1 MKELIASKSFKKF
14 ICVLLCLIVLMT
26 ITAIS
31 DRSLI
36 SNLLSRATLGLQ
48 QVSAS
53 VSESASSKSYDE
65 LLQENSD
72 LNAEVSDLRAQLVDY
87 YDVKQENA
95 RLWRYYD
102 LKRDYPQYELLPAT
116 VVRRDP
122 SDDFYAFTINQG
134 YADGIS
140 VGDPV
145 VTEKGLVGWVCGVD
159 ASTARVKTILSPDA
173 KVGSIDMVSRDS
185 GIVTGNVYYSDQGLT
200 TMTKVSAQHKMV
212 KGDIIIT
219 TGISGIY
226 PPSLI
231 LGEVLEVKYDEYDT
245 STYAVI
251 KPYEDIKT
259 VIDVVVITGFEGQ
272 GEISDN
278 AVTDVIPSE
287 APTTAPTEEPSTE
300 ASESTAESEE
310 YEDYYSYDEYNEYY
324 DYDYY
329 EDDYYAYGY

>member
-14 ICVLLCLIVLMT
+14 ICVLLCLVVLMT

-48 QVSAS
+48 QVSAT

-65 LLQENSD
+65 LLEENNA
-72 LNAEVSDLRAQLVDY
+72 LNSEVADLRAQLVDY

-122 SDDFYAFTINQG
+122 NDDFYSFTINQG
-134 YADGIS
+134 YADGVS
-140 VGDPV
+140 TGDPV
-145 VTEKGLVGWVCGVD
+145 VTEKGLVGWVSGVD

-173 KVGSIDMVSRDS
+173 KVGSIDTVSRDS
-185 GIVTGNVYYSDQGLT
+185 GILTGNVYYSDQGLT
-200 TMTKVSAQHKMV
+200 TMTKISAQNKMV

-226 PPSLI
+226 PPSI
-231 LGEVLEVKYDEYDT
+231 VLGEVLEIKLDEYDT

-259 VIDVVVITGFEGQ
+259 VIDVVVITNFEGQ

-278 AVTDVIPSE
+278 TVTDVLPSE
-287 APTTAPTEEPSTE
+287 AATAAPATQTPTEATAFDTE
-300 ASESTAESEE
+300 SESETE
-310 YEDYYSYDEYNEYY
+310 YLYDYEYDYEY
-324 DYDYY
+324 DYDYGYDY
-329 EDDYYAYGY
+329 EGE